1 VAARLIGSKQR
12 LSNPTLLI
20 VADGVGAAAIAA
32 ATLVSLASLHTS
44 APLFLVIGTAVVGS
58 ATVAWRRA
66 APYPAALVALV
77 SVVAYQ
83 RLTHQAITDQPPFAV
98 LLTIY
103 TAAARGIGRREI
115 GHLVGLVGI
124 AFGTTVLVA
133 SNSPN
138 FSVATVMKAALPV
151 VVAPAIAGLMV
162 AWRRS
167 LTRRLALTRALIED
181 EQELRVARAV
191 ADERNRLAREVHD
204 VVAHAVS
211 VMVIQAGVA
220 RLTLLDDPPTAES
233 ALRKIVTAGREA
245 IAELRRMIV
254 PARPDDG
261 EAAGQ
266 PPRIGG
272 LRELAQAV
280 SGVGLATKVV
290 IEGTP
295 SRLSEDMGQLVYRV
309 VQEALTNA
317 LKHSGGGS
325 AVVTLHV
332 GDGTADV
339 RIVNR
344 AVERAVPLQLEGAGH
359 GLVGMAERV
368 TNHGGTLRARELFDG
383 AFEVWAQ
390 VPLVPDPDERSK
402 PGWPRTSRIRRLWF
416 ASAHWRPVNFAAAT
430 LVALELD
437 AVLSSWRRGSLA
449 ANVVLV
455 GGIALVTLWRR
466 DRPLAACV
474 AINALAIPL
483 SGGLANITQATI
495 VSTFVFVV
503 PVYSVAAWASL
514 RPAAVGLAVTL
525 AALISAGVWHHAPSS
540 AIVGDSL
547 LTLGLWAVGRL
558 IRQQRTLA
566 ADLERASAALLADRS
581 ERQQAAISAERDRI
595 VIDLQASVT
604 REVNAMV
611 AVAEAL
617 LGEASFASVDNVDV
631 VATIELSGRTALA
644 QMRHVLGVLRSEP
657 TVNEPHTIRAT
668 SA

>member
-1 VAARLIGSKQR
+1 VAAPLIWGKQR
-12 LSNPTLLI
+12 LSDPTLLI
-20 VADGVGAAAIAA
+20 VADCVGAAAIAA
-32 ATLVSLASLHTS
+32 ATLASLASLNTS
-44 APLFLVIGTAVVGS
+44 APLVLVIGAIVVGS

-103 TAAARGIGRREI
+103 SAAAQGIGRRQI
-115 GHLVGLVGI
+115 GRLVGLVGVSLG
-124 AFGTTVLVA
+124 ATVLVA
-133 SNSPN
+133 SNSPS
-138 FSVATVMKAALPV
+138 FSVATVVKAALPV
-151 VVAPAIAGLMV
+151 VVAPAVAGLTV

-191 ADERNRLAREVHD
+191 VDERNRLAREVHD

-220 RLTLLDDPPTAES
+220 RLTLLDDPSTAES
-233 ALRKIVTAGREA
+233 ALRKTVTAGREA
-245 IAELRRMIV
+245 IAELGRMIV
-254 PARPDDG
+254 PLRPN
-261 EAAGQ
+261 EAEDAGQ
-266 PPRIGG
+266 PPRIGR
-272 LRELAQAV
+272 LRELTQAV
-280 SGVGLATKVV
+280 SGVGLATKLV

-295 SRLSEDMGQLVYRV
+295 GRLSEDMEQLVYRV

-332 GDGTADV
+332 DDGAADV

-344 AVERAVPLQLEGAGH
+344 AVERAVQLELEGAGQ
-359 GLVGMAERV
+359 GLAGMAERV

-390 VPLVPDPDERSK
+390 VPLVPGPDEGSK
-402 PGWPRTSRIRRLWF
+402 SGRPRTSNIRRLWF
-416 ASAHWRPVNFAAAT
+416 ASAHWRPVMFAAAT
-430 LVALELD
+430 LLALELD
-437 AVLSSWRRGSLA
+437 AALSSWRRGSLA

-455 GGIALVTLWRR
+455 GAIALVTRWRR

-474 AINALAIPL
+474 AINALSIPL

-514 RPAAVGLAVTL
+514 RSASVGLGVTL
-525 AALISAGVWHHAPSS
+525 AAMISAGVWHHAPSS
-540 AIVGDSL
+540 AIVANSL
-547 LTLGLWAVGRL
+547 LTLGLWVVGRL
-558 IRQQRTLA
+558 IRQQRRLA
-566 ADLERASAALLADRS
+566 ADLEQASAALLADRT
-581 ERQQAAISAERDRI
+581 ERQQVAISAERDRI
-595 VIDLQASVT
+595 VIDLQVSVT
-604 REVNAMV
+604 REVNEMV
-611 AVAEAL
+611 AVAETI
-617 LGEASFASVDNVDV
+617 LGEARFSSVDNVDV
-631 VATIELSGRTALA
+631 VATIEASGRTALA
-644 QMRHVLGVLRSEP
+644 QMRHVLGVLRAD
-657 TVNEPHTIRAT
+657 TVDEPHTIRVA